1 MVMTT
6 EKLKACLPACQPDKW
21 VDPINQVIAKYDI
34 NTPLRLACFLSQ
46 TGYESNSYN
55 VLTEDLNYNADQL
68 VKYWPNLFTGKTA
81 QAYAHQPERIA
92 NRIYGN
98 RLGNGNESTYD
109 GWNYRG
115 RGIIQTTG
123 KINYEKVSIGLNI
136 RAVEQP
142 DLLLTPLYAALS
154 AGLYWATNGLNAYA
168 DKSDIITLTKLI
180 NGGVNGLS
188 DRVKL
193 FNHII
198 TILK

>member
-6 EKLKACLPACQPDKW
+6 EKLKACLPACQHPDQW
-21 VDPINQVIAKYDI
+21 VDPINKVIAKYDI

-46 TGYESNSYN
+46 TAYESNSYN
-55 VLTEDLNYNADQL
+55 VLIEDLNYNADQL
-68 VKYWPNLFTGKTA
+68 VKYWPNLFTGTTA
-81 QAYAHQPERIA
+81 QAYAHQPDKIA

-98 RLGNGNESTYD
+98 RLGNGSTDD
-109 GWNYRG
+109 GWKYRG

-123 KINYEKVSIGLNI
+123 KANYTNVAVKLSIK
-136 RAVEQP
+136 AVEQP

-168 DKSDIITLTKLI
+168 DKSDIITITKKI